1 MCDILLIAMIG
12 EELHL
17 RCVVTVETVI
27 EPGHKRADNEE
38 GNAAIVKLCKHLSN
52 ELVLVTVHSVE
63 DERHT
68 HAHNG
73 ASEEGHEDHLLLNID
88 LCAWP
93 RESDAGN
100 SLFEL

>member
-1 MCDILLIAMIG
+1 MG

-17 RCVVTVETVI
+17 GCVVTVETVV
-27 EPGHKRADNEE
+27 EPGHKRANDEE
-38 GNAAIVKLCKHLSN
+38 GNAAIVKFSKHLSN
-52 ELVLVTVHSVE
+52 ELVLMTVHSVE

-73 ASEEGHEDHLLLNID
+73 PGKEGHEHHLLLNID

-93 RESDAGN
+93 EKDSNAGI
-100 SLFEL
+100 